1 MTTYRWTSPRRR
13 LTALWLCVCLLV
25 SSFAGLQLLADT
37 IATGTVHV
45 NDSLRVRTGPGTGY
59 THIDSLYNGDVVT
72 ILETIETSADGK
84 WYKITKDNLTGYVKA
99 DYITINAH
107 YDTNMDFEAYLT
119 AQGFPES
126 YKPALRQLHAQYPKW
141 VFKARHLSM
150 TWAEALVG
158 ESPVGRNTILSPEA
172 WKSMEYGAYNFDTG
186 AYVSFDSGGWCAAA
200 PAVIA
205 YYMDP
210 RNFLDGT
217 YVFQFEELSYSADQ
231 TVEGIKAI
239 LPAELH
245 ERASQLLQAAKETG
259 VSAYFLATK
268 IVQEGTVKN
277 GLALGKV
284 PGYEGY
290 YNFFDIGAYA
300 ADGKSAVENGA
311 IYAKNHGWSDPYKC
325 MVDSA
330 NMLGNNYIKRGQDTP
345 YFQKFNVTNAASG
358 LYRHQYMTNVVGAA
372 SEGKIRG
379 RTAVRDAGLVFSVP
393 VYREMPAA
401 SAAYPPRNGN
411 NNNLLDEIAVSGCGL
426 TPSFDRYTTEYAAQ
440 VGADVDSVTI
450 TARPNGSGAKVS
462 GGGTVRLNHG
472 ENRIELTVT
481 ATSGVTRS
489 YVLTITREGSDSG
502 QQPTITG
509 RTYAVSNIITKVE
522 PGTTVTELIQGLAV
536 QNGTAAVYTA
546 AGAAKTAGPVATGD
560 IVRLYS
566 GTAVT
571 ASYPVVIYGDVNGD
585 GKIAPVDALRIQKH
599 IIGLTNLSGMQLLA
613 ADTNRDGRVQPVDA
627 LRVLKYC
634 IEMIKSLQ

>member
-1 MTTYRWTSPRRR
+1 MRMHIGTSSRRR
-13 LTALWLCVCLLV
+13 LTALWLCVCLLI
-25 SSFAGLQLLADT
+25 SSFAGLQLLAAT
-37 IATGTVHV
+37 VATGTVHV
-45 NDSLRVRTGPGTGY
+45 DDSLRVRRGPGTEYAQIG
-59 THIDSLYNGDVVT
+59 SLHNGDVVT
-72 ILETIETSADGK
+72 ILETSADGK
-84 WYKITKDNLTGYVKA
+84 WYKITKDNLTGYA
-99 DYITINAH
+99 SAAYITVNAR
-107 YDTNMDFEAYLT
+107 YEVDGDFEAYLT

-150 TWAEALVG
+150 TWAEALAG

-172 WKSMEYGAYNFDTG
+172 WKSMEYGAYNFDTNS
-186 AYVSFDSGGWCAAA
+186 YVSFDSGGWCAAA

-217 YVFQFEELSYSADQ
+217 HVFQFEELSYSADQ

-245 ERASQLLQAAKETG
+245 ERASQLLQAAKETK
-259 VSAYFLATK
+259 VSAYFLAAK

-290 YNFFDIGAYA
+290 YNFFDIGAYKT
-300 ADGKSAVENGA
+300 DDKSAVENGA
-311 IYAKNHGWSDPYKC
+311 IYAKNHGWNDPYKC
-325 MVDSA
+325 MVESA
-330 NMLGNNYIKRGQDTP
+330 EMLGKGYIKMGQDTP

-358 LYRHQYMTNVVGAA
+358 LYKHQYMTNVVGAA
-372 SEGKIRG
+372 SEGKIRSQ
-379 RTAVRDAGLVFSVP
+379 TAARDAGLVFIVP
-393 VYREMPAA
+393 VYKEMPAE

-411 NNNLLDEIAVSGCGL
+411 NNNLLDEITVSGCRL
-426 TPSFDRYTTEYAAQ
+426 TPSFDRYTTEYAVQ
-440 VGADVDSVTI
+440 VESSVDSVAV
-450 TARPNGSGAKVS
+450 TARPNGSGATVS

-472 ENRIELTVT
+472 ENRVELTVT
-481 ATSGVTRS
+481 ATSGVTRT

-509 RTYAVSNIITKVE
+509 KTYAVSHIITKVE
-522 PGTTVTELIQGLAV
+522 PGTTVTELIRGLAV
-536 QNGTAAVYTA
+536 QNGSAAVCTA
-546 AGAAKTAGPVATGD
+546 AGAAKTAGPVGTGD

-585 GKIAPVDALRIQKH
+585 GKIAPVDVLRIQKH
-599 IIGLTNLSGMQLLA
+599 MAGLLTLSGMQQQA
-613 ADTNRDGRVQPVDA
+613 ADTNRDGKVQPVDA
-627 LRVLKYC
+627 LRVQKYLAGLT
-634 IEMIKSLQ
+634 KSLQ

>member
-1 MTTYRWTSPRRR
+1 MTITAWTSRRQR

-25 SSFAGLQLLADT
+25 SSVAGLQLLADT

-45 NDSLRVRTGPGTGY
+45 DDSLRVRSGPGTGY
-59 THIDSLYNGDVVT
+59 PQIGSLYNGDVVT
-72 ILETIETSADGK
+72 ILETSADGK
-84 WYKITKDNLTGYVKA
+84 WYKITKDNLTGYA
-99 DYITINAH
+99 SAEYITINAR
-107 YDTNMDFEAYLT
+107 YETDGDFEAYLT

-141 VFKARHLSM
+141 VFKARQLSM

-186 AYVSFDSGGWCAAA
+186 AYVTFDSGGWCAAA

-217 YVFQFEELSYSADQ
+217 YVFQFEELSYSVDQ

-259 VSAYFLATK
+259 VSAYFLAAK
-268 IVQEGTVKN
+268 IVQEETVQNK
-277 GLALGKV
+277 LALGKV

-311 IYAKNHGWSDPYKC
+311 IYAKNHGWNDPYKC

-358 LYRHQYMTNVVGAA
+358 LYRHQYMTNTVGAA
-372 SEGKIRG
+372 SEGKIRSQ
-379 RTAVRDAGLVFSVP
+379 TAVRDAGLVFILP
-393 VYREMPAA
+393 VYKEMPAA
-401 SAAYPPRNGN
+401 AAAYPPRDGN
-411 NNNLLDEIAVSGCGL
+411 NNNLLDELAVSGCGL
-426 TPSFDRYTTEYAAQ
+426 TPSFDRYTLEYAAQ

-450 TARPNGSGAKVS
+450 TARPNYSGAKVS

-481 ATSGVTRS
+481 ATSGATRT

-509 RTYAVSNIITKVE
+509 RTYAVSSIITKVE

-536 QNGTAAVYTA
+536 QHGSAAVYTA
-546 AGAAKTAGPVATGD
+546 AGEAKTAGPVGTGD

-566 GTAVT
+566 GATVT

-585 GKIAPVDALRIQKH
+585 GKIAPVDVLRIQKH
-599 IIGLTNLSGMQLLA
+599 IAGLLTLSGMQQQA
-613 ADTNRDGRVQPVDA
+613 ADTNRDGKVQPVDA
-627 LRVLKYC
+627 LRVQKYLAGLT
-634 IEMIKSLQ
+634 KSLQ